1 MDKMNDLEEQEKK
14 INYRDIYEKDK
25 LYTITEK
32 DDNTKQNT
40 DNYSSYIKNKLYDSE
55 EDANNGSPR
64 DYEEEGVENE
74 NEEYEEEGDDQCE
87 DEQTN
92 SQLEYV

>member
-1 MDKMNDLEEQEKK
+1 MDKMNELKEQEKR

-40 DNYSSYIKNKLYDSE
+40 DNYSSYIKNKLYESE
-55 EDANNGSPR
+55 EEVGFPR
-64 DYEEEGVENE
+64 DN
-74 NEEYEEEGDDQCE
+74 EEGDNEQQYQEDRDQAEE
-87 DEQTN
+87 DQTN